1 MGTFSNHRG
10 MLLDG
15 MAQSNLGSDTLYS
28 SAVSLNRLLSAIPTD
43 IIGAVFRWLTKFVGR
58 KTAKSVPQKTADLL
72 KVPITSKAII
82 YIDKVQDINGYYPVC
97 IDKKMRIA
105 KPQ

>member
-43 IIGAVFRWLTKFVGR
+43 IIRAVFR
-58 KTAKSVPQKTADLL
+58 
-72 KVPITSKAII
+72 
-82 YIDKVQDINGYYPVC
+82 
-97 IDKKMRIA
+97 
-105 KPQ
+105 